1 MIIQIASIIVIIVL
15 TLVLY
20 KLGSEYQHRK
30 VIRMSFK
37 ESLDLVG
44 LPIITFKH
52 NNTKLNFIVDTGAA
66 TSAINK
72 TIVEHLDTT
81 SLKTETTI
89 AYGVD
94 GIGHAVESVGLV
106 LEYKENSY
114 ADVFR
119 ILDLTPAFENIKK
132 ECGVTVHGL
141 LSSAFLERYKYVI
154 DFKELAI
161 IAKKNKCKMSNDK

>member
-1 MIIQIASIIVIIVL
+1 MIIQIASIIVIIAL

-52 NNTKLNFIVDTGAA
+52 NNKKLNFIVDTGAA

-72 TIVEHLDTT
+72 TIVEYLDTT

-114 ADVFR
+114 ADIFR

-161 IAKKNKCKMSNDK
+161 IAKKNKCKMPNDK

>member
-52 NNTKLNFIVDTGAA
+52 NNKKLNFIVDTGAA

-72 TIVEHLDTT
+72 TIVEYLDTT
-81 SLKTETTI
+81 PLKTETTI

-114 ADVFR
+114 ADIFR

-161 IAKKNKCKMSNDK
+161 IAKKNKCKMPNDK